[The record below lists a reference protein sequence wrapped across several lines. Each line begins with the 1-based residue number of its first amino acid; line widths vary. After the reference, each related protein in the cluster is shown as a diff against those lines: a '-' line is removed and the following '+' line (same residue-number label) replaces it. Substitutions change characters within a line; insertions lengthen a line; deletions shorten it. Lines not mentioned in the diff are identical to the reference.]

1 MSQGQRRLAAIMFTD
16 MVGYTAL
23 GQRNESLSLALVDE
37 QRKVIRPILT
47 RHGGREVKT
56 IGDAF
61 LVEFPNA
68 VDAVRCAYD
77 IQRAIR
83 EFNFA
88 LESEKRIHIRV
99 GVHVG
104 EIVESQGDLVGD
116 AVNVASRIEPI
127 APDGGVCITHRTY
140 DLVRGKLDL
149 QFMSLGRKVLKNV
162 AEPMEIYR
170 IVMPWEEKAP
180 VSEQSDHHRIVVLPL
195 ANVSSEQEGEYFAD
209 GMTDELISTLS
220 RIGGLKVVARTS
232 AMRYKGE
239 KKTAGE
245 IGREL
250 HVSSLL
256 EGSVRKEGNR
266 VRIAIQLISAASEE
280 QLWGGKYD
288 RELQGFF
295 SLQSEIAEKVADEL
309 SVTLLSGEKEDME
322 RRATENLS
330 AHILYLKGRYFWNE
344 RSKEAIDKAVK
355 YFEEAIKLDPRFALA
370 YSALADCFTLYGAF
384 GWLKPGDSFPRAK
397 EYALKSLEL
406 DPRLAEPH
414 ASLADVLNSYEGK
427 WEESETEFKRAIEL
441 KPSYSTAHMWYGLLL
456 SFLER
461 FEEAREQFRLAVELD
476 PLSRVGR
483 LNLASVLEDTG
494 KRAEAIE
501 ELESALKADPD
512 FAYLHNVLG
521 WAYYHDSRTEDGI
534 SELKKAVDMTDGD
547 PQLKAD
553 LACALGFS
561 GQKKEARAIL
571 SDVQEASKAEHV
583 SKMKLAQVFFAIGED
598 DEAFGLLEKA
608 RQDHSLFTQGGSYLS
623 EIRLRPWFA
632 QVREDPRWDAF
643 VKRLGIPKS

>member
-1 MSQGQRRLAAIMFTD
+1 M
-16 MVGYTAL
+16 
-23 GQRNESLSLALVDE
+23 DE

>member
-1 MSQGQRRLAAIMFTD
+1 MFTD

-37 QRKVIRPILT
+37 QRKVIRPVLT

-68 VDAVRCAYD
+68 VDAARCAYD

-99 GVHVG
+99 GIHVG
-104 EIVESQGDLVGD
+104 EVVESQGDLVGD
-116 AVNVASRIEPI
+116 AINVASRIEPI
-127 APDGGVCITHRTY
+127 APDGGVCLTHRAY

-180 VSEQSDHHRIVVLPL
+180 VSEQLDHHRIVVLPL

-266 VRIAIQLISAASEE
+266 VRITIQLINAASEE
-280 QLWGGKYD
+280 QLWRGKYD

-322 RRATENLS
+322 RRATEDLS
-330 AHILYLKGRYFWNE
+330 AHILYLKGRHFWNE

-355 YFEEAIKLDPRFALA
+355 YFEEAIKLDPKFALA

-397 EYALKSLEL
+397 ENALKSLEL

-414 ASLADVLNSYEGK
+414 ATLADVLNSYEGK

-461 FEEAREQFRLAVELD
+461 FEEAGEQFRLAVELD

-494 KRAEAIE
+494 KQAEAIE

-534 SELKKAVDMTDGD
+534 SELKKAVAMTDGD

-571 SDVQEASKAEHV
+571 SNVQDASKVEHV
-583 SKMKLAQVFFAIGED
+583 SKMKLAQVFFAIGEY
-598 DEAFGLLEKA
+598 DEAFRLLEKA

-623 EIRLRPWFA
+623 EIRSRPWFA
-632 QVREDPRWDAF
+632 EVREDPRWDAF

>member
-1 MSQGQRRLAAIMFTD
+1 MFTD